1 MQPGGADRQ
10 SASTGKG
17 RRNILGVELASR
29 ENRSS
34 WEELLASLRQWSL
47 HGVEFVVSD
56 DHAGLRRAIQESLPE
71 TVWQR
76 CLFTFSAQA
85 LDYLP
90 RKADDDWL
98 QELRWIYDRRDAQ
111 GARQDLSCR

>member
-1 MQPGGADRQ
+1 MITRDYAVR
-10 SASTGKG
+10 SRSLTGNG
-17 RRNILGVELASR
+17 MAAL
-29 ENRSS
+29 
-34 WEELLASLRQWSL
+34 
-47 HGVEFVVSD
+47 
-56 DHAGLRRAIQESLPE
+56 
-71 TVWQR
+71 
-76 CLFTFSAQA
+76 LFTFSAQA